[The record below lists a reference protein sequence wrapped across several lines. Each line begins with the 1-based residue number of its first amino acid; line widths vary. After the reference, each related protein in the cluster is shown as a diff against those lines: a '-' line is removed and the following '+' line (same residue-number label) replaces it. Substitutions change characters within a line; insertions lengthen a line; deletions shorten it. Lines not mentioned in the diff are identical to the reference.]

1 MMKTT
6 LIQDACIVNEGQ
18 MFQGSVLI
26 EGERIVRIYKGDDTP
41 SLSVME
47 SLDNLVDARG
57 KYLIPGLIDT
67 HVHFRDPGLTHKA
80 DMTSESKAAIA
91 GGVTSFID
99 MPNTQPQTTTLK
111 AWQDKM
117 DYAAS
122 HALANYAFYIGAT
135 NENLEELLAADYTK
149 VPAVNLFMGSSTG
162 YMLVDDE
169 QCLQRL
175 FTEVPTLIAV

>member
-1 MMKTT
+1 MKTT

-57 KYLIPGLIDT
+57 KYLSPGLIDT

-91 GGVTSFID
+91 GGVTSFRA

-122 HALANYAFYIGAT
+122 H
-135 NENLEELLAADYTK
+135 
-149 VPAVNLFMGSSTG
+149 
-162 YMLVDDE
+162 
-169 QCLQRL
+169 
-175 FTEVPTLIAV
+175 

>member
-80 DMTSESKAAIA
+80 DMTYMRRENDYITHFRDICAAICL
-91 GGVTSFID
+91 TNFKSCSFI
-99 MPNTQPQTTTLK
+99 M
-111 AWQDKM
+111 
-117 DYAAS
+117 
-122 HALANYAFYIGAT
+122 
-135 NENLEELLAADYTK
+135 
-149 VPAVNLFMGSSTG
+149 
-162 YMLVDDE
+162 
-169 QCLQRL
+169 
-175 FTEVPTLIAV
+175 